1 MPIGPENRP
10 AVSENLAI
18 IPKMDNKFES
28 SELYPNDVKK
38 LPEKI
43 SAVLLTTS
51 RCMLNCFHCYNYPVE
66 SDLSL
71 KNHLQILQNL
81 YDIGVY
87 RIVFTG
93 GECLMLPHL
102 IDLLKDS
109 EEHGVLNTVSTNSIL
124 LTPEK
129 LEEIH
134 PYTKMM
140 DISLNSLNQDT
151 NRKMIGSYFD
161 GYEQLILN
169 RIDMVLESGI
179 PLNVNVLISKINLLD
194 IPKVLELLR
203 NKKINSVK
211 LFEHSAIRG
220 RAKENHEKLHTGTEE
235 FHRIYE
241 QFEQEFSDICFQKRP
256 TKRLAESYL
265 RIAHNGNFEM
275 YRGAGKNQVVGNSLI
290 KPITREDLETML

>member
-1 MPIGPENRP
+1 
-10 AVSENLAI
+10 
-18 IPKMDNKFES
+18 MDNKFES
-28 SELYPNDVKK
+28 SQLYLDDMKK

-51 RCMLNCFHCYNYPVE
+51 RCMLDCFHCYNYPVE
-66 SDLSL
+66 GDLSL
-71 KNHLQILQNL
+71 KNHLQVLQNL

-102 IDLLKDS
+102 IELLKDS
-109 EEHGVLNTVSTNSIL
+109 QEHGVSNTVSTNSIL
-124 LTPEK
+124 LTSKK

-151 NRKMIGSYFD
+151 NRKMIKNYFD
-161 GYEQLILN
+161 GYEKLILQ
-169 RIDMVLESGI
+169 RIDMVVKSGI
-179 PLNVNVLISKINLLD
+179 PLNVNVLVSKVNLLD
-194 IPKVLELLR
+194 IPKLLEVLR

-220 RAKENHEKLHTGTEE
+220 RAKENHEALHTGTEE
-235 FHRIYE
+235 FHRICE
-241 QFEQEFSDICFQKRP
+241 RFAQEFHDISFQKRP

-265 RIAHNGNFEM
+265 RIAHNGDFEM
-275 YRGAGKNQVVGNSLI
+275 YRGAGKNQAVGNPLI
-290 KPITREDLETML
+290 KTVTREDLGTML

>member
-1 MPIGPENRP
+1 
-10 AVSENLAI
+10 
-18 IPKMDNKFES
+18 MDKKFES
-28 SELYPNDVKK
+28 SELYLGDVKE

-71 KNHLQILQNL
+71 KNHLRVLKNL

-93 GECLMLPHL
+93 GECLMLQHL
-102 IDLLKDS
+102 IELLKDS
-109 EEHGVLNTVSTNSIL
+109 QEHGVLNTVSTNSIL
-124 LTPEK
+124 LTPKK

-134 PYTKMM
+134 PYTKIM

-151 NRKMIGSYFD
+151 NRKMIKNYFD
-161 GYEQLILN
+161 GYEKLILQ
-169 RIDMVLESGI
+169 RIDMVVESGI
-179 PLNVNVLISKINLLD
+179 SLNVNVLISKFNLLD
-194 IPKVLELLR
+194 IPKLLEVLR

-220 RAKENHEKLHTGTEE
+220 RAKENHEILHTGTEE
-235 FHRIYE
+235 FHRICE
-241 QFEQEFSDICFQKRP
+241 RFAQEFHDISFQKRP

-265 RIAHNGNFEM
+265 RISHNGNFEM
-275 YRGAGKNQVVGNSLI
+275 YRGAGKNQVVGNPLI
-290 KPITREDLETML
+290 KTVTREDLETML